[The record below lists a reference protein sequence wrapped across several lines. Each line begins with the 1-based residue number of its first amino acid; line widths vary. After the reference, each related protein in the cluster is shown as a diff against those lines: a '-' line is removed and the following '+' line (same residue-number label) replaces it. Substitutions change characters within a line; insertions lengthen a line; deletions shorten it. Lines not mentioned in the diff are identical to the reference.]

1 MQVMPGLP
9 WCFGSSLS
17 YIKRRVE
24 AKKKCKKKKRKK
36 YTAPKDLAEQ
46 YQKSINRNSEYLVN
60 HVSIGDDKENIT

>member
-9 WCFGSSLS
+9 WCFGYSLS

-24 AKKKCKKKKRKK
+24 AKKSAKRKK